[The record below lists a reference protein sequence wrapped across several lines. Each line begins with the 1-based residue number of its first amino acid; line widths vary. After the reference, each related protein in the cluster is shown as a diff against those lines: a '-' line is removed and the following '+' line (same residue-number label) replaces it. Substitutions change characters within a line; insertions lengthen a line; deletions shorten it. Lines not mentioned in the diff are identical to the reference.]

1 MIDFIKICGEN
12 IEGQRS
18 EFEEF
23 VVMLARHDDCG
34 DDFEFRS
41 LDGSGGDGGVE
52 CYWQRADGSEKI
64 GYQAKYFTRSGH
76 IKWEQIDKS
85 VETAL
90 NTHPE
95 LTKYIIA
102 LPCDLTGKSGGQ
114 GRGKTGWDHWEIHKE
129 KWMGL
134 AQEKGIDVEFIM
146 WDATELQSM
155 ALGKLNPG
163 AIKHWF
169 NEIIFN
175 QDWFDGHIKQATA
188 DLGRR
193 YLPNQNIETAIETH
207 FAYFL
212 RESKSEKD
220 MKQAIASFEKEK
232 GVIIYSEDDNVP
244 TIPEWKS
251 KFEEL
256 IKTLNAIPDFPY
268 YSDNIFEKWDY
279 TDWLEA
285 IHTANNLCQ
294 KLLNLI
300 TKTRHERKT
309 SGTKNP
315 DGAVVK
321 LGGERYQGKTDDIEG
336 VYKDVLKLSNCLNDI
351 LRCAEDKKLQAINKS
366 AFFLEGGAGTGKSH
380 ALARLAESEIKSGRP
395 CLLLLGN
402 HFTDASPE
410 QQIVEN
416 LGMGGHTFDE
426 ILGALDAAAATRNK
440 IGLVIIDALNE
451 GAGIKLWTSRL
462 GGFIDKIQGYKHLK
476 LVLSCRSEYTPY
488 IFDKEQYT
496 FYEYL
501 VKGFTDAERVR
512 ACKKFMDEQGIK
524 RPPYGDILPAF
535 HNPLFLVTACES
547 LCSKNLTEFPK
558 GLNGALKLLQ
568 FYIENVAKGILENEN
583 LAADI
588 QSDIKIAYRSL
599 AVKMVHDKTTDISV
613 ATAAGEIDCAMKRRS
628 PPHGKIWLDVFL
640 QSGALRKDPMPYE
653 EEHTSGQPPQE
664 TVHFA
669 YQMFGDFLI
678 AEELWNR
685 ARKHQNPF
693 APDAPLA
700 FIVPEV
706 ERPTGFADEGSECF
720 EQYYEISPQWTGVLM
735 ALGVVY
741 AENEKKEI
749 LDLLPD
755 NFRADWCMMY
765 AREEF
770 IRGLFWRTP
779 ESISKR
785 TTQLLLEATD
795 KSPAQFMHN
804 ILKFAAIP
812 GHPWNVNFLHKPL
825 FSQTMPERDSQWTQF
840 INNEAYEDS
849 AIVGLINRAVQSP
862 NIMRDDV
869 DVAELSAIT
878 LIWTLP
884 TTNRT
889 LRDESTQA
897 LVSIFKHCPAL
908 MPKLL
913 ARFQNVNDLYITER
927 LLAAVYGVCCF
938 LNGEDVKNT
947 AKAVYDCFFINDSVP
962 QHLLVRDYA
971 QGIIERAEYL
981 DIVPDDI
988 DIEKCKPPFAS
999 LWPLTHHSNDEID
1012 KIAEEKG
1019 DKYKQIARSC
1029 VTEYGRGISGYGDFG
1044 RYVLGNLTHNFST
1057 CPLNQSPPEKID
1069 NKYELNGE
1077 TIGNWVARRAYNY
1090 GWTAKLFPYDD
1101 GQSSS
1106 RHENSIERIG
1116 KKYQW
1121 IAMYELLGI
1130 LADHVWMKDWN
1141 GVPKQYKSALDL
1153 EYCRDIDPTILPPS
1167 ESQLPEF
1174 ADDSLLRLPEFD
1186 HEVESDE
1193 SVLLAWPKVDVV
1205 TPTHEAVLYED
1216 KCGKRWYRLY
1226 AFDHA
1231 DRPLEKPSNGQKQ
1244 QTSFVRSNAI
1254 CINSE
1259 KISDFLSIL
1268 RQNELMDV
1276 NRPFNREANKNDSL
1290 FWGEIGWRVPS
1301 TDNFHWREEDAYDY
1315 GDNVNI
1321 PPHFSPILDYTWG
1334 GGTDR
1339 EFPKNTNFLC
1349 LETSIANKMGLTRDN
1364 QDWRV
1369 YRDAD
1374 GEIQFF
1380 EAQSNTNYSW
1390 VRANS
1395 CLVGATTFDKF
1406 LEENN
1411 LACIWTI
1418 GGERQTM
1425 LEMSGD
1431 RRVWRN
1437 FSAVAWI
1444 KNGKLVYKQWHGEY

>member
-1 MIDFIKICGEN
+1 MIDFKKIRGGN

-18 EFEEF
+18 EFEKF
-23 VVMLARHDDCG
+23 VVMLAGYDDCG

-52 CYWQRADGSEKI
+52 CYWQKADGSEKI
-64 GYQAKYFTRSGH
+64 GYQAKYFTRSGD
-76 IKWEQIDKS
+76 ISWVQIDKS

-95 LTKYIIA
+95 LTQYIIA
-102 LPCDLTGKSGGQ
+102 LACDLTGKSGNQ
-114 GRGKTGWDHWEIHKE
+114 GKGKTGWGHWETHKE

-134 AQEKGIDVEFIM
+134 AQEKGIDVEFII
-146 WDATELQSM
+146 WTATELEFK
-155 ALGKLNPG
+155 ARDKLNPVE
-163 AIKHWF
+163 IKYWF

-175 QDWFDGHIKQATA
+175 QVWFDGHIKQATA

-207 FAYFL
+207 FDYFL

-220 MKQAIASFEKEK
+220 MKQAIASLEKEK
-232 GVIIYSEDDNVP
+232 GAIVFSMSDKVFQF
-244 TIPEWKS
+244 PEWKEN
-251 KFEEL
+251 FEKL
-256 IKTLNAIPDFPY
+256 IKTLKDVPDFPY
-268 YSDNIFEKWDY
+268 YSENIFEKWDY

-300 TKTRHERKT
+300 TKARHEEKT
-309 SGTKNP
+309 NGT
-315 DGAVVK
+315 D
-321 LGGERYQGKTDDIEG
+321 R
-336 VYKDVLKLSNCLNDI
+336 VYRDVLKLSGCLNSI
-351 LRCAEDKKLQAINKS
+351 LGCAEDKKLQAINKP

-380 ALARLAESEIKSGRP
+380 ALARLAESEIQAGRP

-410 QQIVEN
+410 QQIVAK

-451 GAGIKLWTSRL
+451 GAGVKLWPRHL
-462 GGFIDKIQGYKHLK
+462 GGFIGKIQDYKHLK
-476 LVLSCRSEYTPY
+476 LILSCRSEYTPY
-488 IFDKEQYT
+488 IFDKQQHA
-496 FYEYL
+496 FYEHL
-501 VKGFTDAERVR
+501 VEDFSDEEMEP

-524 RPPYGDILPAF
+524 RPPYGELLPAF
-535 HNPLFLVTACES
+535 YNPLFLITACEAIR
-547 LCSKNLTEFPK
+547 SKNRTEFPK
-558 GLNGALKLLQ
+558 GLKGALQLLQ

-588 QSDIKIAYRSL
+588 QSDIKMAYRSL
-599 AVKMVHDKTTDISV
+599 AVKMAHDKTTDISV
-613 ATAAGEIDCAMKRRS
+613 TTASEEIDHIMKIR
-628 PPHGKIWLDVFL
+628 PPPDGKTWLDVFL
-640 QSGALRKDPMPYE
+640 QSGALRKDPMHNVE
-653 EEHTSGQPPQE
+653 ERAFGEPPQE
-664 TVHFA
+664 TVNFA

-678 AEELWNR
+678 AEELWKCAQN
-685 ARKHQNPF
+685 HQNPF

-706 ERPTGFADEGSECF
+706 ERHTGFADGDSECF
-720 EQYYEISPQWTGVLM
+720 EKYYEISPQWTGVFM

-741 AENEKKEI
+741 AEKEKKEI

-755 NFRADWCMMY
+755 NFNADW
-765 AREEF
+765 F
-770 IRGLFWRTP
+770 IIDAFTSGLFWRTH

-785 TTQLLLEATD
+785 TTQLLWELSD
-795 KSPAQFMHN
+795 KSPDQFMHN
-804 ILKFAAIP
+804 ILKFATVP
-812 GHPWNVNFLHKPL
+812 GHPWNANFLHKIL
-825 FSQTMPERDSQWTQF
+825 SRQTMPERDSQWTQF
-840 INNEAYEDS
+840 INNESYEDS
-849 AIVGLINRAVQSP
+849 VIARLINRAVQLP
-862 NIMRDDV
+862 NIMQDG
-869 DVAELSAIT
+869 DVAKLSVIT
-878 LIWTLP
+878 LIWTLT

-897 LVSIFKHCPAL
+897 LGSIFKQHPAL
-908 MPKLL
+908 IPELL
-913 ARFQNVNDLYITER
+913 RLFHNVKDLYITER
-927 LLAAVYGVCCF
+927 LLAAAYGACCF

-947 AKAVYDCFFINDSVP
+947 AKAVYDCFFINDNVP

-971 QGIIERAEYL
+971 QGVIERAEYL
-981 DIVPDDI
+981 EIVPDGI
-988 DIEKCKPPFAS
+988 DIEKCKPPFTS
-999 LWPLTHHSNDEID
+999 PWPLMHHSNDKID
-1012 KIAEEKG
+1012 KIAKKRG
-1019 DKYKQIARSC
+1019 DKYSKIARSC
-1029 VTEYGRGISGYGDFG
+1029 VTEDGRGISGYGDFG
-1044 RYVLGNLTHNFST
+1044 RYVLESSARNFSI
-1057 CPLNQSPPEKID
+1057 CPLNQSAPEKIAR
-1069 NKYELNGE
+1069 EHRLNGE
-1077 TIGNWVARRAYNY
+1077 TIGNWVAHRAYNY
-1090 GWTAKLFPYDD
+1090 GWTAKLFPHDD
-1101 GQSSS
+1101 GQSLN

-1141 GVPKQYKSALDL
+1141 DVPKQYKSALDL
-1153 EYCRDIDPTILPPS
+1153 GFCRDVDPTILPPF

-1174 ADDSLLRLPEFD
+1174 VDDALLRLPDFD
-1186 HEVESDE
+1186 HKAESDE

-1216 KCGKRWYRLY
+1216 EDGKRWYRLY
-1226 AFDHA
+1226 AFDRVA
-1231 DRPLEKPSNGQKQ
+1231 RSLEKSSNGEKQ
-1244 QTSFVRSNAI
+1244 QTSFVWSNAI
-1254 CINSE
+1254 CINPE

-1276 NRPFNREANKNDSL
+1276 NRPFNRDANKSDSL
-1290 FWGEIGWRVPS
+1290 FWGEIGWRVPNAE
-1301 TDNFHWREEDAYDY
+1301 NFPWREEVAHDYDDA
-1315 GDNVNI
+1315 VNI
-1321 PPHFSPILDYTWG
+1321 SPYFSPVLDYTWG
-1334 GGTDR
+1334 GDPGR

-1349 LETSIANKMGLTRDN
+1349 LEASIANKMGLTRDN

-1390 VRANS
+1390 VRANA

-1418 GGERQTM
+1418 GGERQTI
-1425 LEMSGD
+1425 LEMNAD

-1444 KNGKLVYKQWHGEY
+1444 KNGNLVYEQWHGEY